1 MLFVLGGV
9 SMYVGAAL
17 AVGLFDRLAP
27 VRGRGPAAD
36 RCGGG
41 AAGVA
46 PARPPRRGAGVG
58 FARAAAFG
66 LATGLMNL
74 AFYEAIAR
82 LPLGTA
88 VAVEFCGPVAVA
100 AIASRRPRDV
110 AAVLLA
116 ATGVALIADVRWS
129 GAPSGVVWALAAA
142 AMWAAYILLGAR
154 VAAAGNG
161 LDDLAVGFGG
171 AAVLLSPVLLF
182 GNPGGAA
189 ALVDPVVLGLGL
201 GVGVLS
207 SVVPYVLDQVVL
219 RRVGTARFA
228 VLLALLPATA
238 TVVGLVLLAQL
249 PGPAEALG
257 SRRSSARSRCA
268 PGTATRRPPAAIR
281 LRRVIRA
288 ATTLGSPLASLWVT
302 RCSRS
307 SQSPTS
313 AWRTSH
319 TSRRALVQFVA
330 GHGDSA
336 VRVGDGHGRWRES
349 PDRTSPH
356 RAQRLRRLAWVI
368 AEHATTNSGS
378 RDPIVMQSRRA

>member
-1 MLFVLGGV
+1 LAAVTRRIPAPVLFVLGGV

-27 VRGRGPAAD
+27 SAVAVLRLIGAAAVLLAWRRPPAVAWRGR
-36 RCGGG
+36 R
-41 AAGVA
+41 
-46 PARPPRRGAGVG
+46 
-58 FARAAAFG
+58 FARATAFG

-116 ATGVALIADVRWS
+116 AAGVLLIADVRWS
-129 GAPSGVVWALAAA
+129 GEPWGVVWALAAA
-142 AMWAAYILLGAR
+142 TMWAAYILLGAR
-154 VAAAGNG
+154 VATAGNG
-161 LDDLAVGFGG
+161 LDDLAVGFG
-171 AAVLLSPVLLF
+171 ASAVLLSPVLLF

-257 SRRSSARSRCA
+257 IAAVVGAVALRSRDGDPSA
-268 PGTATRRPPAAIR
+268 GPPQSATESDI
-281 LRRVIRA
+281 
-288 ATTLGSPLASLWVT
+288 
-302 RCSRS
+302 
-307 SQSPTS
+307 
-313 AWRTSH
+313 
-319 TSRRALVQFVA
+319 A
-330 GHGDSA
+330 GDDA
-336 VRVGDGHGRWRES
+336 R
-349 PDRTSPH
+349 
-356 RAQRLRRLAWVI
+356 
-368 AEHATTNSGS
+368 
-378 RDPIVMQSRRA
+378 